1 MKDDLDRSSE
11 NQEAVFGFLADSAT
25 HGGAAVKRINTHAAS
40 VFLAGPVAYK
50 VKRAVRFPFL
60 DFSTLEKRKDALE
73 AEIAANR
80 PFAPQLY
87 LEVLPIVR
95 RNASLAIGG
104 DGTPVEWVL
113 KMQRFDE
120 TQTLDF
126 LADAGRIGKAL
137 MEALARAVAAAH
149 ERALM
154 ANASAWISALAEYIE
169 QNDTALREHADLFGP
184 QAVETLTA
192 RSRAAFTRVRPLLIE
207 RGEQGLI
214 RRGHG
219 DLHLG
224 NIALI
229 DGRPV
234 PFDALEFDPIAASGD
249 VLYDLAFL
257 LMDLI
262 ERKRAADANLVLNV
276 YLEETHR
283 LSDLDALAALPLFMS
298 VRAAIRAKVTAAR
311 LDGARPEEREAIAAQ
326 AKAYFSLAC
335 ELIAPLPPHLI
346 AVGGLSGTGKSVLA
360 RALAPHVAPPPGA
373 VLIRSDVERKAM
385 FGVAQSEK
393 LPPQAYVSEV
403 GQRVYATVADKARRV
418 VAAGHSAI
426 IDAVFAR
433 DAERASVSELAHTHQ
448 FAFCGLFLTADL
460 AVRVA
465 RIGDRVHDASDA
477 DAAIARQQEHYTLG
491 AIDWTQIDASGTPD
505 ETLAR
510 AKEAIDLGPN
520 KMAGTRPAI
529 SN

>member
-1 MKDDLDRSSE
+1 MTEDKRVKDDLHRPSSE
-11 NQEAVFGFLADSAT
+11 DQEAVFRFLADPAT

-60 DFSTLEKRKDALE
+60 DFSTWEKRKAALE

-80 PFAPQLY
+80 PFAPDLY

-95 RNASLAIGG
+95 RNGSLALGG
-104 DGTPVEWVL
+104 EGTPVEWAL
-113 KMQRFDE
+113 KMRRFDE

-126 LADAGRIGKAL
+126 LADAGRIDKAL
-137 MEALARAVAAAH
+137 IQALAGAVAAAH
-149 ERALM
+149 ERAPV
-154 ANASAWISALAEYIE
+154 ADAAAWIAALAEYVD
-169 QNDTALREHADLFGP
+169 QNDAALRERADLFESRR
-184 QAVETLTA
+184 VDTLTT
-192 RSRAAFTRVRPLLIE
+192 RSRAAFTRFRPLLVE

-229 DGRPV
+229 DGHPV
-234 PFDALEFDPIAASGD
+234 PFDALEFDPVVASGD
-249 VLYDLAFL
+249 LLYDLAFL

-262 ERKRAADANLVLNV
+262 ERKREADANLVLNV
-276 YLEETHR
+276 YLEETRR

-298 VRAAIRAKVTAAR
+298 VRAAIRAKVTAAK
-311 LDGARPEEREAIAAQ
+311 LDGARPQEREATAAQ
-326 AKAYFSLAC
+326 ANAYFALAC
-335 ELIAPLPPHLI
+335 DLIAPPPPRLI

-360 RALAPHVAPPPGA
+360 RALASHVAPSPGA
-373 VLIRSDVERKAM
+373 VLIRSDVERKMM
-385 FGVAQSEK
+385 FGVAQTEK
-393 LPPQAYVSEV
+393 LPPQAYAPEV
-403 GQRVYATVADKARRV
+403 GQRVYATLADKARRV

-433 DAERASVSELAHTHQ
+433 EAERASVTELARTHQ

-460 AVRVA
+460 VVRIA

-477 DAAIARQQEHYTLG
+477 NAEVARQQEHYTLG
-491 AIDWTQIDASGTPD
+491 ALDWTQIDASGTPE

-510 AKEAIDLGPN
+510 ASAAIKP
-520 KMAGTRPAI
+520 
-529 SN
+529 